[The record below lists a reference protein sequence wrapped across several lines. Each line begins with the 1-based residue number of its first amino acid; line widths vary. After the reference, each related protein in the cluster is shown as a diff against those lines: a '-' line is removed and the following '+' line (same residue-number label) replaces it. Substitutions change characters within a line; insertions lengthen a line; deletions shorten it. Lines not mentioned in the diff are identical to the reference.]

1 MNLYY
6 FSIFALIILCFVI
19 INSLIPRL
27 NLMIFE
33 KKELKKLQYGITSR
47 QDLFYLDKNI
57 RNNLFENL
65 LSYLGYDSIVLGSTK
80 DLNDINYIG
89 KLGSET
95 LYVLIN
101 IVDLSENIN
110 EEEKLPKLGRPEVQK
125 FLGTMVHGEIKK
137 GVIITNGA
145 FTSEAL
151 IFVSNL
157 PDTYEIKLID
167 GINLTKYVAG
177 LKYYYNLKGEL
188 IYA

>member
-1 MNLYY
+1 MNLIY
-6 FSIFALIILCFVI
+6 FSIFALIIVSFVI
-19 INSLIPRL
+19 LNSVIPKL
-27 NLMIFE
+27 NLMIYE

-65 LSYLGYDSIVLGSTK
+65 LSYFGYDSITLGGTK
-80 DLNDINYIG
+80 GLNDVTYTG
-89 KLGSET
+89 SLGPDP
-95 LYVLIN
+95 LYVLLN
-101 IVDLSENIN
+101 IIDLSDNIN
-110 EEEKLPKLGRPEVQK
+110 EEGKTPKVGRPEVQQ
-125 FLGTMVHGEIKK
+125 FLGTMTHDEIKK

-145 FTSEAL
+145 FTNEAL
-151 IFVSNL
+151 TFVVNL